1 LSRVL
6 FALGKLKVAGVA
18 LVAQQLLPAALSFP
32 LVLLAPPRLA
42 VPALALASSVGF
54 ILVSVPT
61 VIAVRR
67 LRGPAAV
74 AGLGRAELAGV
85 AAAAAGAAVGLA
97 ATVVL
102 PTGGNVIEV
111 GSGVVAG
118 LLAIVVFGT
127 VAYALDK
134 DDLRAVA
141 ARVRRFARS
150 RK

>member
-1 LSRVL
+1 
-6 FALGKLKVAGVA
+6 
-18 LVAQQLLPAALSFP
+18 
-32 LVLLAPPRLA
+32 
-42 VPALALASSVGF
+42 
-54 ILVSVPT
+54 
-61 VIAVRR
+61 
-67 LRGPAAV
+67 
-74 AGLGRAELAGV
+74 
-85 AAAAAGAAVGLA
+85 VGLA

-118 LLAIVVFGT
+118 LLAIVVFGA